1 MDELLV
7 MRARAGNRRALVKL
21 IMKRKEEF
29 YRLSYSYMKN
39 EDDAM
44 NMLQDLVIRLYEKLD
59 RLKNPASFYSYSK
72 TILVNLCKDELA
84 RREKLI
90 LLEDLEELGDQAGH
104 YEDENSLL
112 VEEILAGLDERQRQ
126 VIHLKYILGY
136 DNASIARILDIPLG
150 TVKSRAYYGLLK
162 LKEDCNAR
170 EIR

>member
-90 LLEDLEELGDQAGH
+90 LLEDLEEIG
-104 YEDENSLL
+104 
-112 VEEILAGLDERQRQ
+112 
-126 VIHLKYILGY
+126 
-136 DNASIARILDIPLG
+136 
-150 TVKSRAYYGLLK
+150 RAHV
-162 LKEDCNAR
+162 
-170 EIR
+170 